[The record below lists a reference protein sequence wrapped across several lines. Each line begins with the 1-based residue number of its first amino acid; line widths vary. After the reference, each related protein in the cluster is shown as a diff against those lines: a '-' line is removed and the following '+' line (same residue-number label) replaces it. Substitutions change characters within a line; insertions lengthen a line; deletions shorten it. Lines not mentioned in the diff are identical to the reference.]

1 MVIYLSSATL
11 HETET
16 TNMIQLTT
24 TEAMQKQIA
33 KARAVKPFVKVTGWR
48 RYEVRNRQTGAT
60 YSVNFEVID
69 GARFAHCT
77 CKAGQLDRCCYHIAS
92 AAGVHVVIAASQT
105 SH

>member
-1 MVIYLSSATL
+1 
-11 HETET
+11 
-16 TNMIQLTT
+16 MIQLTT
-24 TEAMQKQIA
+24 TEAMKKQIE

-60 YSVNFEVID
+60 YSVNFCVID

-77 CKAGQLDRCCYHIAS
+77 CKAGQLDRCCYHVAS

>member
-1 MVIYLSSATL
+1 MV
-11 HETET
+11 
-16 TNMIQLTT
+16 QLTT
-24 TEAMQKQIA
+24 TESMKKQIA
-33 KARAVKPFVKVTGWR
+33 KARAVKPFVKITGWR

-77 CKAGQLDRCCYHIAS
+77 CKAGQLDRCCYHVAS
-92 AAGVHVVIAASQT
+92 AAGIHVVIAASQT